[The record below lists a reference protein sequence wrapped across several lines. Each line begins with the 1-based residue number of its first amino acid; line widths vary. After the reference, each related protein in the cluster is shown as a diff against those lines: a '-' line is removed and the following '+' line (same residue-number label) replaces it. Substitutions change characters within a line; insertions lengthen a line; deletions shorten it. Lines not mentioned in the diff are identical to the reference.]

1 MWWREGRGSFIAKM
15 FFISINNVILSNSF
29 AKSESADRH
38 FLVHQTKH
46 RHINIPNTT
55 TIQKSK
61 MVMWYSSKIFLEMDN
76 DKIFCLFS
84 SLFSATEPFLSQ
96 MRPLFFSPTEMPRK
110 PDLKDHKIYQI
121 NISAGKYFPPV
132 SPIIKKK
139 LFLTQSLFDSLGQI
153 INHSWNI

>member
-84 SLFSATEPFLSQ
+84 SLFSATDPSCLRWGHFSSLPQ
-96 MRPLFFSPTEMPRK
+96 RCHVNLTWKTIKYTKLIFPLE
-110 PDLKDHKIYQI
+110 
-121 NISAGKYFPPV
+121 NISHLCLQ
-132 SPIIKKK
+132 SLKKNFFWLS
-139 LFLTQSLFDSLGQI
+139 LFLIPSDKL
-153 INHSWNI
+153 